1 MTLTTKDAFQK
12 FKSRLELSK
21 TEQDDA
27 SRRQQDVRAVIDKD
41 FDIEKSFLTGS
52 YGRNTKTKPLK
63 DVDIFFVLG
72 EGENWRKREAPSEM
86 LEAFKKTLIAKYGAN
101 KVDVDHPNRRCVTV
115 EFDSAIPTAAEDG
128 QVLSIDAVPAF
139 DTGGAYEIP
148 DRILG
153 RWIKTDP
160 TVHKQKATEKNADLG
175 GNWVPLVKMLKA
187 WNRAHGKPIKP
198 SFLIEVMALD
208 LITAPFGSFPSE
220 VRRFFS
226 AAFDAVEDNW
236 PDPAGYG
243 PPVSDQM
250 NGIQLQTAKQA
261 LRDAEKLSARASK
274 LEQQGKQGEALCA
287 WRDLL
292 GDYFPLS

>member
-1 MTLTTKDAFQK
+1 MTLSTKEAFQK

-21 TEQDDA
+21 TEQEDA
-27 SRRQQDVRAVIDKD
+27 SRRQKDVRTVIDAD

-72 EGENWRKREAPSEM
+72 ENEKWRKSKAPVDT
-86 LEAFKKTLIAKYGAN
+86 LDAFKSTLIEEYGAS

-115 EFDSAIPTAAEDG
+115 EFDSAVPTVAEDG
-128 QVLSIDAVPAF
+128 KVLSIDAVPAF
-139 DTGGAYEIP
+139 ASGSGYEVP

-153 RWIKTDP
+153 KWIKTDP
-160 TVHKQKATEKNADLG
+160 TVHKQKATDKNSELG

-187 WNRAHGKPIKP
+187 WNRTHGKPIKP
-198 SFLIEVMALD
+198 SFLIEVMAHD
-208 LITAPFGSFPSE
+208 LVSVPFGSFPSE
-220 VRRFFS
+220 LRRFFS
-226 AAFDAVEDNW
+226 AAFDTVESNW

-250 NGIQLQTAKQA
+250 HSTQLRTAKQA
-261 LRDAEKLSARASK
+261 LRDAEKLAARASK
-274 LEQQGKQGEALCA
+274 LEQQGKQGEALRA